1 MKTSAIIW
9 RTFTLYLQK
18 KFDMANND
26 TGQSLISKYVWVID
40 NIYRRRKISFK
51 ELNERWVRDTDISR
65 GLDIPKR
72 TFDNWRYAI
81 WDLFNIEIVNENRGE
96 YRYYIK
102 NENDINEGGLRS
114 WLYNTL
120 CVSNAVASSQSVKD
134 RILLEYVPSGQHYL
148 QTIIEAMKENRVLN
162 MTYHSFWKDEEKIY
176 DVQPYC
182 VKLFHQRWY
191 MVAQGTYREGEPRI
205 YALDRIQE
213 LNVKD
218 ETFEMPK
225 DWDAKEYFDGCFG
238 IITDYQVEKQII
250 KIKASANQANYI
262 RSLKIHES
270 QEEVERNEEYSIFT
284 FFLRPQFDFQQELL
298 KNGEEIEVLEPL
310 WFRNQ
315 IGEKIKKMWDKY
327 NGE

>member
-1 MKTSAIIW
+1 
-9 RTFTLYLQK
+9 
-18 KFDMANND
+18 MANND
-26 TGQSLISKYVWVID
+26 KGQSLISKYVWVID

-51 ELNERWVRDTDISR
+51 ELNERWIHDTDISR

-81 WDLFNIEIVNENRGE
+81 WDLFHIEIVNENRGE

-102 NENDINEGGLRS
+102 NEGDINDGELRS

-134 RILLEYVPSGQHYL
+134 RILLEYVPSGQLYL

-191 MVAQGTYREGEPRI
+191 MVAQGTYHDGEPRI

-213 LNVKD
+213 LTVKD

-238 IITDYQVEKQII
+238 IITDQQVEKQII
-250 KIKASANQANYI
+250 KIKASAGQANYI

-298 KNGEEIEVLEPL
+298 KNGEGIEVLEPL
-310 WFRNQ
+310 WLRNE

-327 NGE
+327 KRKK

>member
-1 MKTSAIIW
+1 
-9 RTFTLYLQK
+9 
-18 KFDMANND
+18 MANND
-26 TGQSLISKYVWVID
+26 KGQSVISKYVWVID
-40 NIYRRRKISFK
+40 NIYRRHKISFK
-51 ELNERWVRDTDISR
+51 ELNERWIHDTDISR

-72 TFDNWRYAI
+72 TFDNWRSAI
-81 WDLFNIEIVNENRGE
+81 WDLFHISIVNENRGE
-96 YRYYIK
+96 YRYYIE
-102 NENDINEGGLRS
+102 NEGDINDGGLRS
-114 WLYNTL
+114 WLYNTF

-134 RILLEYVPSGQHYL
+134 RILLEYVPSGQQYL
-148 QTIIEAMKENRVLN
+148 QTIIETMKENRVLN

-191 MVAQGTYREGEPRI
+191 MVAQGTYHDGEPRI

-213 LNVKD
+213 LTVKD

-238 IITDYQVEKQII
+238 IITNHQVKKQVI
-250 KIKASANQANYI
+250 KIKASASQANYI

-284 FFLRPQFDFQQELL
+284 FFLRPEFDFQQELL
-298 KNGEEIEVLEPL
+298 KNGEGIEVLEPQWL
-310 WFRNQ
+310 RNET
-315 IGEKIKKMWDKY
+315 GEKIKRMWDKY
-327 NGE
+327 SGDK

>member
-1 MKTSAIIW
+1 
-9 RTFTLYLQK
+9 
-18 KFDMANND
+18 MANND
-26 TGQSLISKYVWVID
+26 KGQSLISKYVWVID

-51 ELNERWVRDTDISR
+51 ELNERWIRDTDISR

-81 WDLFNIEIVNENRGE
+81 WDLFHIEIVNENRGE

-102 NENDINEGGLRS
+102 NEDDINDDGLRS

-162 MTYHSFWKDEEKIY
+162 MTYHSFWKDEENNY

-191 MVAQGTYREGEPRI
+191 MVAQGTYHEGEPRI

-238 IITDYQVEKQII
+238 IITGQQVEKQII

-298 KNGEEIEVLEPL
+298 KNGEEIEVLEPQWL
-310 WFRNQ
+310 RNE
-315 IGEKIKKMWDKY
+315 IGEKIKRMWDKY
-327 NGE
+327 KRKK

>member
-1 MKTSAIIW
+1 
-9 RTFTLYLQK
+9 
-18 KFDMANND
+18 MANND
-26 TGQSLISKYVWVID
+26 KGQSVISKYVWVID
-40 NIYRRRKISFK
+40 NIYRRHKISFK
-51 ELNERWVRDTDISR
+51 ELNERWIHDTDISR

-72 TFDNWRYAI
+72 TFDNWRSAI
-81 WDLFNIEIVNENRGE
+81 WDLFHISIVNEKRGE
-96 YRYYIK
+96 YRYYIE
-102 NENDINEGGLRS
+102 NEDDINDDGLRS

-120 CVSNAVASSQSVKD
+120 CVSNAVASSQSLKD
-134 RILLEYVPSGQHYL
+134 RILLEYVPSGQQYL
-148 QTIIEAMKENRVLN
+148 QTIIETMKENRVLN

-191 MVAQGTYREGEPRI
+191 MVAQGTYHDGEPRI

-213 LNVKD
+213 LTVKN

-238 IITDYQVEKQII
+238 IITDQQVEKQVI
-250 KIKASANQANYI
+250 KIKASASQANYI

-298 KNGEEIEVLEPL
+298 KNGEGIEVLEPL
-310 WFRNQ
+310 WFRNE

-327 NGE
+327 SGDK

>member
-1 MKTSAIIW
+1 
-9 RTFTLYLQK
+9 
-18 KFDMANND
+18 MANND
-26 TGQSLISKYVWVID
+26 KGQSLISKYVWVID
-40 NIYRRRKISFK
+40 TIYRRHKISFK
-51 ELNERWVRDTDISR
+51 ELNERWIHDTDISR

-72 TFDNWRYAI
+72 TFDNWRSAI
-81 WDLFNIEIVNENRGE
+81 WDLFHISIVNENRGE
-96 YRYYIK
+96 YRYYIE
-102 NENDINEGGLRS
+102 NEGDINDGELRS
-114 WLYNTL
+114 WLYNTF
-120 CVSNAVASSQSVKD
+120 CVSNAVANSQSVKD
-134 RILLEYVPSGQHYL
+134 RILLEYVPSGQAYL

-191 MVAQGTYREGEPRI
+191 MVAQGTYHDGEPRI

-213 LNVKD
+213 LTVKD

-225 DWDAKEYFDGCFG
+225 DWDAKEYVDGCFG
-238 IITDYQVEKQII
+238 IITDQQVEKQII
-250 KIKASANQANYI
+250 RIKASASQANYI

-270 QEEVERNEEYSIFT
+270 QKEVECNEEYSIFS

-310 WFRNQ
+310 WFRNE
-315 IGEKIKKMWDKY
+315 IGEKIKRMWDKY
-327 NGE
+327 KEE